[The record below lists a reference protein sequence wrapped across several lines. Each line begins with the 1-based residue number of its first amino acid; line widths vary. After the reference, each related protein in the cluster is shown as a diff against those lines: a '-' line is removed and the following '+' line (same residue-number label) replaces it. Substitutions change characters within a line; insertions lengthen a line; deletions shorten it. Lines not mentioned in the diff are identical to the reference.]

1 MAPKN
6 VLKIEELVHSSIN
19 NYQQILTKNREYHL
33 IAANTNK
40 YYQIPLN
47 RTKCADVSQPS
58 AQLLR
63 WENGEPPVGSLLF
76 SQSGGDSKNF
86 CKITNYKKRLQN

>member
-40 YYQIPLN
+40 YSQIL
-47 RTKCADVSQPS
+47 
-58 AQLLR
+58 
-63 WENGEPPVGSLLF
+63 
-76 SQSGGDSKNF
+76 
-86 CKITNYKKRLQN
+86 TNTNKY

>member
-19 NYQQILTKNREYHL
+19 NYQQILTKNREYHI
-33 IAANTNK
+33 IAANTAK
-40 YYQIPLN
+40 FYQIPPN
-47 RTKCADVSQPS
+47 TPQCADVSQPS